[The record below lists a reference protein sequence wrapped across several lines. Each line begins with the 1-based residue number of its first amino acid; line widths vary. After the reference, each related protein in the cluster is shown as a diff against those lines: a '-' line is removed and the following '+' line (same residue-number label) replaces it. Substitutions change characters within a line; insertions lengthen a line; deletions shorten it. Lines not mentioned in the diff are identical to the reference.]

1 MSSSALNRLLVR
13 DEQGWITADIT
24 TSGNALRAALEHPQ
38 ADAVVRCCLLMAL
51 CALAEG
57 NGWPE
62 AALRCMGDFMERMSQ
77 ELRTTQL
84 I

>member
-1 MSSSALNRLLVR
+1 MTRLFVG
-13 DEQGWITADIT
+13 DEQGWITADVA
-24 TSGNALRAALEHPQ
+24 TSGSTLTEALEHPQ
-38 ADAVVRCCLLMAL
+38 AEAVIRCALLMAL

-57 NGWPE
+57 GGWPE
-62 AALRCMGDFMERMSQ
+62 AALQNMCYFMERMSQ